1 MPQEEKLITTGQ
13 FASATGT
20 TKDTL
25 FHYDR
30 IGLFRPMYVAA
41 NGYRYYS
48 PRQFGVFSDIQNLKR
63 MDMELTDIKEY
74 MDHRSPESFIR
85 LLERQISATRRELH
99 RLTDSL
105 TDMQT
110 ALANAREAQSSGEE
124 ISVVYYPAV
133 YGIVSRDPEEAFGRR
148 FLDFWTRLQA
158 SEMLTYNILCGIL
171 PTAHIRQGQFQQYAG
186 IYAQVNGGSPA
197 GAEIARPAGQYLVA
211 YHHGSDHSIGKT
223 YQRMLDYATAH
234 GLQVGEYAFEEY
246 LIYEIAAQQE
256 DQLVTK
262 LLISLSPDS
271 HTPSSLRRRRSAL
284 RL

>member
-13 FASATGT
+13 FASAAGT

-30 IGLFRPMYVAA
+30 IGLFHPLYVAP

-48 PRQFGVFSDIQNLKR
+48 PRQFGVFSDIQSLKR

-74 MDHRSPESFIR
+74 MDHRSPESFIL

-105 TDMQT
+105 ADMQT
-110 ALANAREAQSSGEE
+110 ALANAREAQSAGEE
-124 ISVVYYPAV
+124 ISVVYCPAV
-133 YGIVSRDPEEAFGRR
+133 YGIVSRNPDEAFGRK
-148 FLDFWTRLQA
+148 FPDFWARLQD
-158 SEMLTYNILCGIL
+158 SDLLTYNILCGVL
-171 PTAHIRQGQFQQYAG
+171 PTAHIYREQYQRYAG
-186 IYAQVNGGSPA
+186 IYAQINGGSTVD
-197 GAEIARPAGQYLVA
+197 AEIARPAGQYLVA

-223 YQRMLDYATAH
+223 YRRMLAYAEAH
-234 GLQVGEYAFEEY
+234 GLQAGDFAFEEY
-246 LIYEIAAQQE
+246 LLYEIAAQRE

-262 LLISLSPDS
+262 LLL
-271 HTPSSLRRRRSAL
+271 SLRAPASEL
-284 RL
+284 P